1 MEVSDHIKKAAGS
14 VRLFGEVRSIQILG
28 IPHKAL
34 KAYAGAA
41 GSLVGSD
48 TEYVVSVI
56 KGYWCWSSC
65 TCDGYRYT
73 SCCKHIYKANQYLDK
88 MEKGEK

>member
-14 VRLFGEVRSIQILG
+14 VRLFGEVRTIQILG

-34 KAYAGAA
+34 KAYAGENK
-41 GSLVGSD
+41 
-48 TEYVVSVI
+48 EYVVSVI
-56 KGYWCWSSC
+56 RGYWSWSSC
-65 TCDGYRYT
+65 SCAGYMYT

-88 MEKGEK
+88 ISSKSE